1 MITIE
6 KLNKVLSGRPV
17 LDGVDLSVA
26 RGEVVALVGP
36 SGTGK
41 SVLIQH
47 VAGLML
53 SDSGD
58 VRIDGQ
64 SIVQAGRRELNRIRR
79 RTGFVFQDSALLDS
93 LTVRENLR
101 LALDDRECRRN
112 PMYASDRIAH
122 AMDLV
127 RLQGEALDRLPAQL
141 SGGMRKRVGVARAV
155 INMPDIILY
164 DEPTTGLDPR
174 NVSAINELIVRSRD
188 ALGATAIVVTHDMA
202 SLPVIADRVAFLYD
216 GSIRFDGS
224 PADFAESPDPLIG
237 AFLLGNA
244 GTVDPLRP
252 PVWNRG

>member
-6 KLNKVLSGRPV
+6 RLHKVLSGRHV

-26 RGEVVALVGP
+26 NGEVVALVGP

-47 VAGLML
+47 VAGLL
-53 SDSGD
+53 LPDSGD

-64 SIVQAGRRELNRIRR
+64 SIVQAGRRDLNRIRR
-79 RTGFVFQDSALLDS
+79 RTGFVFQDPALLDS

-112 PMYASDRIAH
+112 PMHASDRIAH
-122 AMDLV
+122 AT
-127 RLQGEALDRLPAQL
+127 
-141 SGGMRKRVGVARAV
+141 
-155 INMPDIILY
+155 DIMLY

-174 NVSAINELIVRSRD
+174 NVSAINELILRSRD
-188 ALGATAIVVTHDMA
+188 ALGATAIVATHDMA

-224 PADFAESPDPLIG
+224 PSDFAASPDPLVG

-244 GTVDPLRP
+244 GNVDPLRP